1 MTVPG
6 ENELH
11 AESILL
17 VPLRWADTDSSPR
30 DGQLTPSD
38 AYADAGRHQVR
49 GLAAIVVCDAND
61 VGALLGLDHLGQFL
75 VQLWAIVMTMHCDSV
90 LHGRIQKFFFGI
102 CRNGDGAVFL
112 AWIITAIHKH
122 SGHLD
127 LPWYDGSQHTSL
139 FSSRCPF

>member
-17 VPLRWADTDSSPR
+17 VHLRWADTDSSPR

-49 GLAAIVVCDAND
+49 GLAAIVLSDAND

-75 VQLWAIVMTMHCDSV
+75 AQLWAIVMTMHCEFRPIATGSCSFALVAWALVAV
-90 LHGRIQKFFFGI
+90 L
-102 CRNGDGAVFL
+102 
-112 AWIITAIHKH
+112 T
-122 SGHLD
+122 
-127 LPWYDGSQHTSL
+127 GSLRSPSL
-139 FSSRCPF
+139 RKGKAQPR

>member
-30 DGQLTPSD
+30 DGQLTPRD

-49 GLAAIVVCDAND
+49 GLAAIVLSDAND
-61 VGALLGLDHLGQFL
+61 VGGLLGLDHLGQFL
-75 VQLWAIVMTMHCDSV
+75 AQLWAIV
-90 LHGRIQKFFFGI
+90 
-102 CRNGDGAVFL
+102 
-112 AWIITAIHKH
+112 ITATACCTAASK
-122 SGHLD
+122 S
-127 LPWYDGSQHTSL
+127 SFSVSAEMATVQFFSL
-139 FSSRCPF
+139 G